1 MSNID
6 SGLSAEHTA
15 EILATLDA
23 VPNGDFSA
31 RVEFEDDSGA
41 ATDAASTVNA
51 LADQIQNFALQAS
64 RQVHATC
71 VEGRLGEQIEGLDA
85 EGDWQTLVENLN
97 NMSLIL
103 ATQIRDIGRVANA
116 VAHGDLSQNVTVAA
130 QGEMAEIKE
139 TFNAMIPQ
147 LQLLKDSVTKLMER
161 VSTLGAI
168 SDSSGGQPPNGKA
181 AGAPGEFG
189 NSR

>member
-1 MSNID
+1 MSNTH

-23 VPNGDFSA
+23 LRNGDFSA
-31 RVEFEDDSGA
+31 RVEFEEADTVA
-41 ATDAASTVNA
+41 ADAASTVNA

-71 VEGRLGEQIEGLDA
+71 VEGRLGEQIEGLEA

-103 ATQIRDIGRVANA
+103 ATQIRDIGRVAAA
-116 VAHGDLSQNVTVAA
+116 VAQGDLSQNVTVAA
-130 QGEMAEIKE
+130 QGEMAEIKD

-161 VSTLGAI
+161 VSTLGAMPG
-168 SDSSGGQPPNGKA
+168 SPSEQAPNGS
-181 AGAPGEFG
+181 G
-189 NSR
+189 